1 MVVTKITAL
10 CQAGRVNPSGGVSC
24 HRKAAGIRIVMSLSQ
39 LTALEEGV
47 PTMKSLS
54 KYYWKLLIIHFMNN
68 LLIDKDFIVIAVLQA
83 CARTEKEAK
92 KF

>member
-1 MVVTKITAL
+1 
-10 CQAGRVNPSGGVSC
+10 
-24 HRKAAGIRIVMSLSQ
+24 
-39 LTALEEGV
+39 
-47 PTMKSLS
+47 MKSLS

-68 LLIDKDFIVIAVLQA
+68 LLIDKDFIVIAVMRA